1 MENFYYCRFS
11 TAFEVPAVRRLKERV
26 FMNPRSRRFALFVS
40 LLFLAATSA
49 VADWTSVA
57 DGVDYQNFKQGTM
70 SVHVARVDLT
80 SDAIRIIATPES
92 QRRLRV
98 SEFAKKN
105 HALVAINGDYFTKEF
120 QPIGLSSGP
129 CGTWKGSK
137 DTTRE
142 ALIAVGDGR
151 AEIFPPKDV
160 LEEPEGWMEAIVS
173 GWPMIVK
180 SCSAL
185 TGSQLPGGDAFTR
198 SPHPRTAVGLSEDGK
213 TLYFV
218 VADGRRD
225 GVPGLTLARLAR
237 FMSEE
242 LGVCSAMN
250 LDGGGSSAMWIDDRI
265 ISRPSDGVER
275 EVANHLAVVRAD
287 EVFECNEKQTLESP
301 LHSPASGNRQ
311 KR

>member
-1 MENFYYCRFS
+1 
-11 TAFEVPAVRRLKERV
+11 
-26 FMNPRSRRFALFVS
+26 MNPRSGRFALFFS
-40 LLFLAATSA
+40 LLLLSASFA
-49 VADWTSVA
+49 VADDWTRVE
-57 DGVDYQNFKQGTM
+57 DGVDYRNFKQDSM
-70 SVHVARVDLT
+70 NVHVARVDLT
-80 SDAIRIIATPES
+80 SNAIRIIATPES
-92 QRRLRV
+92 QRRLKV
-98 SEFAKKN
+98 SEFARKN
-105 HALVAINGDYFTKEF
+105 HALVAINGDYFTREF
-120 QPIGLSSGP
+120 KPIGLISGP
-129 CGTWKGSK
+129 CGIWKNSK

-142 ALIAVGDGR
+142 GVLAVGDGR
-151 AEIFPPKDV
+151 AQIYPQKDV

-180 SCSAL
+180 SCTPL

-198 SPHPRTAVGLSEDGK
+198 SPHPRTAVGLSQDGK

-250 LDGGGSSAMWIDDRI
+250 LDGGGSSAMWLDDRI
-265 ISRPSDGVER
+265 INQPSDGVER

-287 EVFECNEKQTLESP
+287 ERVDCNEKKTLESP
-301 LHSPASGNRQ
+301 LHSPAAGNRQ